1 MSNEEALVAG
11 ARVSR
16 GVDKSSGA
24 GSVKKNA
31 RVVVLSG
38 PSGSGKSTIV
48 NRLVEQAP
56 VRLVKAIS
64 ATTRP
69 PRAGEAEGQDYYF
82 LALAE
87 FERKRLTGEFLEYA
101 EVFGSGYW
109 YGTLRTE
116 LDRAARAGA
125 WALLE
130 IDVQGARRIV
140 AQYPDAVTIF
150 LSASSPE
157 EYEQRLRRRGTE
169 TEATIRRRM
178 EIARDELASAG
189 FYRHQVINDNLDS
202 AVGEIA
208 RILMTRENELNAA

>member
-1 MSNEEALVAG
+1 MSNEGTLVAG
-11 ARVSR
+11 VRVSR

-24 GSVKKNA
+24 GGVQKNE

-169 TEATIRRRM
+169 SEATIRRRM

-208 RILMTRENELNAA
+208 QILMTRENELNAA

>member
-1 MSNEEALVAG
+1 MEE
-11 ARVSR
+11 
-16 GVDKSSGA
+16 
-24 GSVKKNA
+24 NA

-69 PRAGEAEGQDYYF
+69 PRTGEAEGRDYYF
-82 LALAE
+82 LARAD

-140 AQYPDAVTIF
+140 EQYPDAVTIF

-169 TEATIRRRM
+169 NEATIRRRM

-208 RILMTRENELNAA
+208 QILMTRENELNAA

>member
-1 MSNEEALVAG
+1 
-11 ARVSR
+11 VS
-16 GVDKSSGA
+16 GHDQA
-24 GSVKKNA
+24 TGSQPTGKQSAHEKNP

-48 NRLVEQAP
+48 NRLVESAP
-56 VRLVKAIS
+56 VRLVKAVS

-82 LALAE
+82 LSSAE
-87 FERKRLTGEFLEYA
+87 FERRRSAGEFLEYA

-116 LDRAARAGA
+116 LQRAARAGA

-140 AQYPDAVTIF
+140 EQYPDAVTIF

-169 TEATIRRRM
+169 SDATIRRRM
-178 EIARDELASAG
+178 QIARNELAAAG
-189 FYRHQVINDNLDS
+189 FYRYQVINDDLES
-202 AVGEIA
+202 AVHEIA
-208 RILMTRENELNAA
+208 QILISRENELNAA